1 MKDDVR
7 YQAVPGTPGLVLG
20 VARLVDFQFDR
31 HYHVDYHVGLVT
43 QGVQR
48 QTFRG
53 RSTLLGPGGIALMP
67 PGEVHDGAGVADY
80 GQSHTLKTFR
90 IAPELM
96 RDFIAEVS
104 GGAPD
109 ERFLGTLVE
118 DAALAARF
126 VALHASWM
134 AGAASGPLAHEA
146 ASLALMGALFARTG
160 TVAPQA
166 VRGGLS
172 PAHQRMVLDYC
183 QGHLGDKIG
192 LEDLARL
199 CGLSRYQFLR
209 RFALSVGLTPHA
221 WLTRLRLERA
231 CAALA
236 RAPATIAQ
244 VAADVGF
251 YDQSHFNRAFRA
263 AYGVPPLPTGAR
275 LERGATPRHSYRASA
290 RNAARK

>member
-1 MKDDVR
+1 MAPTMKDDVR
-7 YQAVPGTPGLVLG
+7 YQAVSGTPGLVLG

-80 GQSHTLKTFR
+80 GQSYTLKTFR

-109 ERFLGTLVE
+109 ERFLGTLIE
-118 DAALAARF
+118 DRALAARF

-134 AGAASGPLAHEA
+134 ADAAAGPLAHEA
-146 ASLALMGALFARTG
+146 ASLALMGALSARPG

-172 PAHQRMVLDYC
+172 PAHQRTVLDYC

-263 AYGVPPLPTGAR
+263 AYGVPPSA
-275 LERGATPRHSYRASA
+275 YR
-290 RNAARK
+290 RAA

>member
-1 MKDDVR
+1 MALTMKDDVR
-7 YQAVPGTPGLVLG
+7 YQPVPGTPGLVLG

-31 HYHVDYHVGLVT
+31 HYHVDYHIGLVT

-80 GQSHTLKTFR
+80 GQCYTLKTFR
-90 IAPELM
+90 LSPDLM

-104 GGAPD
+104 GGASD
-109 ERFLGTLVE
+109 ERFLGTLIE
-118 DAALAARF
+118 EPALAARF
-126 VALHASWM
+126 KALHASWM
-134 AGAASGPLAHEA
+134 ADAAAGPLAHES
-146 ASLALMGALFARTG
+146 ASLALMGTLFARTG
-160 TVAPQA
+160 AVTPQA

-172 PAHQRMVLDYC
+172 LAHQRVVREYC
-183 QGHLGDKIG
+183 QAHLGDKIG

-236 RAPATIAQ
+236 RARAPIAQ

-251 YDQSHFNRAFRA
+251 YDQSHFNRAFRT
-263 AYGVPPLPTGAR
+263 AYGVPPSA
-275 LERGATPRHSYRASA
+275 YR
-290 RNAARK
+290 RAA

>member
-43 QGVQR
+43 QGAQR

-80 GQSHTLKTFR
+80 GQSYTLKTFR

-96 RDFIAEVS
+96 RDFMTEVS

-109 ERFLGTLVE
+109 ERFLGTLIE
-118 DAALAARF
+118 DRALAARF

-134 AGAASGPLAHEA
+134 ADASAGPLAHEA
-146 ASLALMGALFARTG
+146 VSLALMGALFARTG

-263 AYGVPPLPTGAR
+263 AYGVPPSA
-275 LERGATPRHSYRASA
+275 YR
-290 RNAARK
+290 RAA

>member
-1 MKDDVR
+1 MALTMKDDVR
-7 YQAVPGTPGLVLG
+7 YRPVPGTPGLVLG
-20 VARLVDFQFDR
+20 VARLVDFRFER
-31 HYHVDYHVGLVT
+31 HYHVDYHIGLVT

-80 GQSHTLKTFR
+80 GHSHTLNTFR

-96 RDFIAEVS
+96 RGFIAEVS
-104 GGAPD
+104 DCAPD
-109 ERFLGTLVE
+109 ECFLGTLIE
-118 DAALAARF
+118 DAGLAARF

-134 AGAASGPLAHEA
+134 ADAAAGPLAHEA

-160 TVAPQA
+160 VVKPQQ

-172 PAHQRMVLDYC
+172 ASHLRGVLDYC
-183 QGHLGDKIG
+183 QAHLGEKIG

-231 CAALA
+231 CATLA
-236 RAPATIAQ
+236 RAPASIAQ
-244 VAADVGF
+244 VAAEVGF
-251 YDQSHFNRAFRA
+251 YDQSHFNRAFRS
-263 AYGVPPLPTGAR
+263 AYGVAPSA
-275 LERGATPRHSYRASA
+275 YR
-290 RNAARK
+290 RAA